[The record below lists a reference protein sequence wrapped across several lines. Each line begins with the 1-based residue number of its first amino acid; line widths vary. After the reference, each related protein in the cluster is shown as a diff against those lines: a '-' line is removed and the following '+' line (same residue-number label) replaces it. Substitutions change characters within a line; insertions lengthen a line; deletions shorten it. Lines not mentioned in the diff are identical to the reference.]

1 MCFKDMFASLRAE
14 GLDLTPAQIRYAIYN
29 GKVSTPPMNGSLSF
43 DFGPQHIAELLT
55 YFRGRERQRRSR
67 KCVAE

>member
-14 GLDLTPAQIRYAIYN
+14 GLILTPAQIRYAIYN
-29 GKVSTPPMNGSLSF
+29 GKVSRPPLDGSLSF
-43 DFGPQHIAELLT
+43 DFGKRHVAELLT

-67 KCVAE
+67 ECVAE